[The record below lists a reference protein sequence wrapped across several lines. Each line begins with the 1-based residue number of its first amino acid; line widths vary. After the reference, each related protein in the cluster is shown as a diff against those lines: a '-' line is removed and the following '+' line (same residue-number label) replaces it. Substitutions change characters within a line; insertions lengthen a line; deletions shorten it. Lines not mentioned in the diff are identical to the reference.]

1 MLLFHIQGNLPSS
14 SDELE
19 ILWKKSR
26 QFEVAPN
33 VSVELVLLLFRQCL
47 SKVERDTKL
56 LQWAQ

>member
-33 VSVELVLLLFRQCL
+33 VSVELVLLRFR
-47 SKVERDTKL
+47 
-56 LQWAQ
+56 